1 MHFGRAIAAAR
12 AKAGISQV
20 EFAERL
26 GVSTGTVAA
35 WELAEIEGSE
45 GHGFRMERLPE
56 IAKALGISVAA
67 LVRKAS

>member
-1 MHFGRAIAAAR
+1 MHFGKAIAAAR

-35 WELAEIEGSE
+35 WELDHAG
-45 GHGFRMERLPE
+45 GHGFRIDRLPE
-56 IAKALGISVAA
+56 IAKALGITITE